1 MDRFLRRHKIIKT
14 CHSLDSLS
22 PSPNSLSSSS
32 DASPVKPRSPL
43 LSKIKEHNPLSKS
56 SSHNPSTS
64 ALKKIARN
72 VKGRS
77 VLIADGE
84 DPGGTQNEDSN
95 KGGVTKRM
103 NKVNKMKRLIIQS
116 VYQNKEEDE
125 PSSQPPKTR
134 GPVYGMPLKVAVE
147 RSQISDNLPLPR
159 VFQETIMFLET
170 FALQKQGIYRVPGYK
185 AKMNELK
192 MLYDRGEI
200 IKLTNYDPETVTGA
214 LKLYLRELPEP
225 LLTRQLG
232 AKFEAGLQIE
242 NDDMRLHYLLDMMM
256 KLPKEHYATLSWL
269 CLHINHVCKFS
280 DINKMTIN
288 NLIIVLSPTLLISNI
303 LLRNLIE
310 HAEILFPGVKLDPNE
325 GIPPIVLAQP
335 PPQRV
340 ENEEINIKFIRSELE
355 QSYVWAR
362 SRNEALEDMGD
373 ELRTRLHKE
382 KNEVTGLEEKLRELE
397 DNSYIL
403 SDSVTLRGGNK
414 RKGSQDQQTIEDL
427 KLYLGTLENE
437 NEQFENEKLE
447 LYNIIIS
454 ETLACIEAY
463 TEIRLNDVFN
473 TDTAAEG

>member
-1 MDRFLRRHKIIKT
+1 M
-14 CHSLDSLS
+14 
-22 PSPNSLSSSS
+22 
-32 DASPVKPRSPL
+32 
-43 LSKIKEHNPLSKS
+43 
-56 SSHNPSTS
+56 
-64 ALKKIARN
+64 
-72 VKGRS
+72 
-77 VLIADGE
+77 
-84 DPGGTQNEDSN
+84 
-95 KGGVTKRM
+95 
-103 NKVNKMKRLIIQS
+103 
-116 VYQNKEEDE
+116 
-125 PSSQPPKTR
+125 
-134 GPVYGMPLKVAVE
+134 
-147 RSQISDNLPLPR
+147 
-159 VFQETIMFLET
+159 
-170 FALQKQGIYRVPGYK
+170 
-185 AKMNELK
+185 
-192 MLYDRGEI
+192 
-200 IKLTNYDPETVTGA
+200 
-214 LKLYLRELPEP
+214 
-225 LLTRQLG
+225 LTRQLG